1 MQEKKK
7 VQVLQLS
14 AWVPL
19 KSLQSKQESYGSQG
33 SQEINPFNRMKST
46 STVSGNKIK
55 NNFAHSNVLKGDNVR
70 EMKSIVRNT
79 QNKIRLKP
87 VSGRLVLSV
96 AKYKS
101 FNLLY
106 YSFISRK

>member
-55 NNFAHSNVLKGDNVR
+55 NNLFQQIYNKEENLSGSLVSSNNSMQDGARSFRSEHADEIRRIDNRMV
-70 EMKSIVRNT
+70 E
-79 QNKIRLKP
+79 Q
-87 VSGRLVLSV
+87 
-96 AKYKS
+96 
-101 FNLLY
+101 
-106 YSFISRK
+106 